1 MSTPTVTPADSVPAP
16 QTDLAIPSGSAYD
29 TWRKTGDLPTEET
42 PATETPNS
50 EVQDPPSSEDSAPS
64 TPVKS
69 ADSDTAPPQKKSK
82 PTAED
87 RKEQLNTEIRDL
99 IKKRDELLKTAAPP
113 SVTPTSQ
120 PAAEPKV
127 SAEPTLED
135 KDEKGALKYTT
146 WEQYQAAVRQFDRE
160 QILKE
165 VEDRTVKSQKTQKL
179 QEAEQIIGKVWQ
191 ERVKEARERYTDFDI
206 ALSPD
211 LPIPQGSVTDAL
223 VLDSEYGPD
232 VLYSLAKN
240 PDELKRITALNPIKQ
255 ARELV
260 IHELLNGLLEKLSSD
275 PRFEGKI
282 VKSSIPPAKPVTK
295 APPPPHQVGG
305 KGTIMADEVEQAL
318 KEDDFAAFQA
328 AENRRELN
336 ARKGK

>member
-1 MSTPTVTPADSVPAP
+1 MSTPTVTPAASVPAP

-50 EVQDPPSSEDSAPS
+50 EVQDPPSSEESAPS
-64 TPVKS
+64 APVKS
-69 ADSDTAPPQKKSK
+69 ADPGAAPPQKNSK
-82 PTAED
+82 PSAEV
-87 RKEQLNTEIRDL
+87 RKEQLNTEIREL
-99 IKKRDELLKTAAPP
+99 IRKRDELLKASPT

-120 PAAEPKV
+120 PAAEKPKV
-127 SAEPTLED
+127 SVEPTIYDL
-135 KDEKGALKYTT
+135 DEHGQPKYTGDKA
-146 WEQYQAAVRQFDRE
+146 YDNFHADLRKYDRE

-165 VEDRTVKSQKTQKL
+165 VESRQTQSQKSQKI
-179 QEAEQIIGKVWQ
+179 QEAEQVISKVWQ
-191 ERVKEARERYTDFDI
+191 DRVKEARERYADFDV

-211 LPIPQGSVTDAL
+211 LPIPQGSVADAF
-223 VLDSEYGPD
+223 VLDSEHGTD
-232 VLYSLAKN
+232 VLYHLAKN
-240 PDELKRITALNPIKQ
+240 PDELKRITALNPIQQ

-260 IHELLNGLLEKLSSD
+260 KIELT
-275 PRFEGKI
+275 F
-282 VKSSIPPAKPVTK
+282 AKPAAKSPAPKITQ